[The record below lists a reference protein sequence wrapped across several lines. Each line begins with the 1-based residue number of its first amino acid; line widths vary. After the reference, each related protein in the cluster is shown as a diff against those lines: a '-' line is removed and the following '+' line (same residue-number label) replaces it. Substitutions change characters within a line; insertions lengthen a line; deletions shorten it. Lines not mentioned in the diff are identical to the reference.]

1 MKAGYVYN
9 SFMLFDDSRE
19 LNFTFAY
26 DNHIMNLGYADISER
41 RREYDKITP
50 ERLRELFSVIFRPE
64 NLTVAIKGDKKKID
78 CERIKESLRRLG

>member
-1 MKAGYVYN
+1 MKAGYVDN
-9 SFMLFDDSRE
+9 AFMLFDDSRE

-26 DNHIMNLGYADISER
+26 DNHIMELGYADITER
-41 RREYDKITP
+41 KNAYERVTP

-78 CERIKESLRRLG
+78 CERIKNSLRRLR